1 MKKTGLIGLTVTALT
16 ILTVP
21 VLAQSYPDRTITLIV
36 PQTPGGATDT
46 MSRIFATAMSKE
58 LGQEI
63 VVENRPGAGNTIGM
77 TAVAE
82 SDPDGYT
89 LGVGTQSSLS
99 IAPLRMPD
107 LAYDPIDSFLPVYNF
122 ANIPNALMV
131 WTGLGPKSLDELVAY
146 ANENPGELNYASGG
160 TGSTSHFATAQFA
173 AMADIED
180 KAVHI
185 PYQGG
190 GKAAGGLA
198 SGEAHFL
205 VGPFSSSAMFG
216 QIQAGKLIAVAVA
229 GDKRVDKLP
238 DTPTFAEA
246 GLPDYNNIGWYGMVA
261 PAGTPPEVIARLNDA
276 GNAAAKSAEVIEALG
291 NMGIDPV
298 QVTPEEFAAQIQTNL
313 DSFTKLVDDGAVT
326 LE

>member
-1 MKKTGLIGLTVTALT
+1 MKNIKLIGLAFSALT
-16 ILTVP
+16 ILTAP
-21 VLAQSYPDRTITLIV
+21 VLAQGYPDRTITLIV

-99 IAPLRMPD
+99 IAPLRRSD
-107 LAYDPIDSFLPVYNF
+107 LAYDPIDSFMPIYNF
-122 ANIPNALMV
+122 ANIPNALLV

-146 ANENPGELNYASGG
+146 ANDNPGELNYASGG

-216 QIQAGKLIAVAVA
+216 QIQAGNLIAVAVA
-229 GDKRVDKLP
+229 GDKRVEKLP
-238 DTPTFAEA
+238 GTPTFAEA
-246 GLPDYNNIGWYGMVA
+246 GLPTYDNIGFYGMVA
-261 PAGTPPEVIARLNDA
+261 PAGTPPEVIARLNEA
-276 GNAAAKSAEVIEALG
+276 GNAAAKSPEVIEALG
-291 NMGIDPV
+291 NMGIEPV
-298 QVTPEEFAAQIQTNL
+298 QVTPEEFADQIQANL
-313 DSFTKLVDDGAVT
+313 DSFTKLVDEGAVK